1 MNIKDNVLNEIRQDY
16 FDIVEVNDDS
26 VTLKSIC
33 TGHSWCLSLEG
44 GVIKMLH
51 KNHDKD
57 KYHVHAYW
65 ITIDDCLYEIYCHDV
80 FQMNGRRCAIPDT
93 ALSNYTGRKPK
104 YGRKNFRGK
113 YQYA

>member
-57 KYHVHAYW
+57 KYHAMHKAGYEYDLVES
-65 ITIDDCLYEIYCHDV
+65 TDDNIRFYSSPPSGVSISDSW
-80 FQMNGRRCAIPDT
+80 D
-93 ALSNYTGRKPK
+93 
-104 YGRKNFRGK
+104 
-113 YQYA
+113 